1 MDARKA
7 RYWIFFLAL
16 LFSRLGGLSAQ
27 TGVVVVPDAKGLYES
42 FFSLNDSVLRSEIGS
57 FTFTGSL
64 LGLSGKADLRE
75 FDVLYQTD
83 HTITLALEDIRVHLG
98 RGPFMPSAHRLSY
111 YGPYGY
117 VYKID
122 GRYFWGFDGSVPEQ
136 RLYGVDIFFGDER
149 YSLPAH
155 AIQAIYEPNFCFR
168 QRLFSPRQCH
178 TRAFLSEDGKRIYI
192 YMLNSR
198 IPSLY
203 EVCWIISEGRYIGR
217 VVDYAY

>member
-1 MDARKA
+1 MA
-7 RYWIFFLAL
+7 RYGILFFVL
-16 LFSRLGGLSAQ
+16 LVFWSVGVPAQ
-27 TGVVVVPDAKGLYES
+27 TGVVVVPDAKGSYES
-42 FFSLNDSVLRSEIGS
+42 FFSVNDSLLRSEIGS

-64 LGLSGKADLRE
+64 LGLSGKANLQE
-75 FDVLYQTD
+75 FEVLYQTD
-83 HTITLALEDIRVHLG
+83 HTLTLALEDIRIHLS
-98 RGPFMPSAHRLSY
+98 RGPFVSSLHRLSY

-117 VYKID
+117 VYQIN
-122 GRYFWGFDGSVPEQ
+122 GRHFWGFDGSVPEQ
-136 RLYGVDIFFGDER
+136 RLYGVDVFFGDER

-155 AIQAIYEPNFCFR
+155 ALQAIYEPNFCFR
-168 QRLFSPRQCH
+168 QRLFSPQQCH